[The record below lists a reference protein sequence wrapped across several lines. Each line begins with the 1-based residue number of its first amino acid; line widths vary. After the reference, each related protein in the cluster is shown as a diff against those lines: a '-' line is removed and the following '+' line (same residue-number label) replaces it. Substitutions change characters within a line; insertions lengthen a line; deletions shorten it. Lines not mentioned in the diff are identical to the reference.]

1 MPAPEDFIEIPTAAP
16 VIVALEPAHN
26 AFHSLSLL
34 TKAEEISGLSDWV
47 TRTADA
53 LTPRERKRH
62 KVVFY
67 GLYWTMVPER
77 SWSSFP
83 AYVDHLATRNPT
95 ALRDKMLAIYAQH
108 PLLING
114 EHQAGWYD
122 KPHPI
127 EPGAILKDVDSY
139 LDFLRERYEMDQTEA
154 ELEAQA
160 YSYLTDPPVMQDLIV
175 SHLRKMWDEYLA
187 PEWERVEPM
196 LQDAVKAFQQI
207 DFSNM
212 SKLEAAQ
219 LITGQELKE
228 WERKFESTKKVVFVP
243 SAHLGPYLGKLWPP
257 GGTLWVFFGAR
268 LPEGVPFHAPD
279 LSRAEIVVRL
289 SALADDNRLR
299 ILKLV
304 SEKGE
309 PSSQDIMASLG
320 LSQSAASRHLQQ
332 LSANGY
338 LSERRCNSAKCYQLD
353 PERIENTLQAVSN
366 FLLGK

>member
-1 MPAPEDFIEIPTAAP
+1 MPLQDFVEIPDAAP
-16 VIVALEPAHN
+16 VTVALEPARN

-34 TKAEEISGLSDWV
+34 AKAEELSGLGDWV
-47 TRTADA
+47 THTLDA

-62 KVVFY
+62 KLVFY
-67 GLYWTMVPER
+67 GLYFAMVPEQ

-83 AYVDHLATRNPT
+83 EHVDHLATRNPT
-95 ALRDKMLAIYAQH
+95 ALRDRILAIYARH
-108 PLLING
+108 PLLTNG
-114 EHQAGWYD
+114 ENQVWYD
-122 KPHPI
+122 KPRPI
-127 EPGAILKDVDSY
+127 DPEAILKDVDSY
-139 LDFLRERYEMDQTEA
+139 LDFLRERYEMDQSEA

-160 YSYLTDPPVMQDLIV
+160 YSYLADPPAMQDLIV

-196 LQDAVKAFQQI
+196 LQDAVRAFQQV
-207 DFSNM
+207 DFSKM
-212 SKLEAAQ
+212 SKFEAAR
-219 LITGQELKE
+219 LITGQELEREKWE
-228 WERKFESTKKVVFVP
+228 WKFEQVKKVVFVP
-243 SAHLGPYLGKLWPP
+243 SAHLGPYLGKLWA
-257 GGTLWVFFGAR
+257 GGDTLWVLFGAR

-289 SALADDNRLR
+289 NALADDSRLR
-299 ILKLV
+299 ILKLI

-309 PSSQDIMASLG
+309 SSSQDIMAALG

-332 LSANGY
+332 LSATGY
-338 LSERRCNSAKCYQLD
+338 LSERRCNGAKCYQLN